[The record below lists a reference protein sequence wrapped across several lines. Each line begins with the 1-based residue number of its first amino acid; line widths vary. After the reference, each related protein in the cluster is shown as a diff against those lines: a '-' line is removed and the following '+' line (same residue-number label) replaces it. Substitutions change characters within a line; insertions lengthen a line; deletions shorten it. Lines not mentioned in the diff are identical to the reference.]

1 MSWLPGAHLL
11 RQAWD
16 ATKLAM
22 VTRDLRRERAVVL
35 AQKNPVAKVH
45 RRKEAIKEVKR
56 LFEAEEWEE
65 LSRALLPHIVVDKA
79 LDLAEFWW
87 RVWDIYWLFVLLR
100 IVLAVIPTNSGYIH
114 PDEHFQSVEVVLG
127 DVLELDTHRTWE
139 FNISAP
145 LRSPSLPFL
154 LYGLPVGALKY
165 LDLLLDAKLGVQ
177 IFIGPYIVQLVP
189 RLIMLAL
196 SFTVDAC
203 VYQICRLYKHNYNQ
217 CLTTLASSYVM
228 IVYSTRTFSNT
239 LELVMTSLLLYMVA
253 HTMKR
258 TDETVYLQ
266 ELVQD
271 SYKKAESVRERV
283 EIQKKRKIIP
293 PHDFKFILPIGILV
307 AVGVFNRP
315 TFVFFAFVPL
325 FFWFQRGV
333 SNKSMFTPFQ
343 IFNFRIAAI
352 IPITLVSGSILLL
365 TDSLYYGQLTLRK
378 LWDLTMGYDDWKLAP
393 FNFIMYNLVPGNL
406 AQHGVHP
413 WYTHLLVNLPMLL
426 GPLAPIFLV
435 SCASWVSDV
444 VHLPWRQKP
453 GLRTVYALTLF
464 SALLPVIGLSL
475 VQHQEARFLLPILP
489 CVILM
494 CAHKLRWKVA
504 GWRPLLSFW
513 YAFNLLASAWFGFLH
528 QSGVNPIQRTIA
540 AMPHANDYVN
550 LVYSHT
556 YTPPRLPLL
565 SPRVSSEARPYCR
578 HPNTKFL
585 IHDLGSAEPGE
596 VHNRLLALL
605 ARGEYLERRQNKSMS
620 VLLVMPS
627 LLLPHLHKI
636 GHKSLHMEHLATSG
650 PSISVEAMPRWE
662 PVFWDSSGAV
672 TPLSLLF
679 GVIQSTQ
686 QLSLALLNVTM
697 GQVSTVDVNQVDTGG

>member
-1 MSWLPGAHLL
+1 M
-11 RQAWD
+11 
-16 ATKLAM
+16 
-22 VTRDLRRERAVVL
+22 
-35 AQKNPVAKVH
+35 
-45 RRKEAIKEVKR
+45 
-56 LFEAEEWEE
+56 
-65 LSRALLPHIVVDKA
+65 
-79 LDLAEFWW
+79 
-87 RVWDIYWLFVLLR
+87 WDIYWLFVVLR

-114 PDEHFQSVEVVLG
+114 PDEHFQSVEVTQIQIPQRFTSKSNQVVLG

-154 LYGLPVGALKY
+154 LYGVPVGALKY
-165 LDLLLDAKLGVQ
+165 LDLFLHAKLGIQV
-177 IFIGPYIVQLVP
+177 FIGPYIIQLVP
-189 RLIMLAL
+189 RLVMLLL

-203 VYQICRLYKHNYNQ
+203 VYQICKLYKHSYNQ

-293 PHDFKFILPIGILV
+293 PHDFKFVLPIGILV
-307 AVGVFNRP
+307 AVGIFNRP

-343 IFNFRIAAI
+343 IFNFRIAAL

-378 LWDLTMGYDDWKLAP
+378 LWDLTMSYDDWKLAP

-435 SCASWVSDV
+435 SCGSWVSDV
-444 VHLPWRQKP
+444 TSLPWRQKP

-464 SALLPVIGLSL
+464 SALLPVVGLSL

-504 GWRPLLSFW
+504 GWRPLLSLW
-513 YAFNLLASAWFGFLH
+513 
-528 QSGVNPIQRTIA
+528 
-540 AMPHANDYVN
+540 
-550 LVYSHT
+550 LV
-556 YTPPRLPLL
+556 
-565 SPRVSSEARPYCR
+565 
-578 HPNTKFL
+578 
-585 IHDLGSAEPGE
+585 
-596 VHNRLLALL
+596 
-605 ARGEYLERRQNKSMS
+605 
-620 VLLVMPS
+620 
-627 LLLPHLHKI
+627 
-636 GHKSLHMEHLATSG
+636 
-650 PSISVEAMPRWE
+650 
-662 PVFWDSSGAV
+662 
-672 TPLSLLF
+672 
-679 GVIQSTQ
+679 
-686 QLSLALLNVTM
+686 LN
-697 GQVSTVDVNQVDTGG
+697 